1 MNLEPYQHLLST
13 DISDA
18 MPAGFAMDMG
28 IRSLCTPSP
37 QLMGFA
43 YTVRCENRSNTY
55 FHDAIYSAPT
65 GAIVVA
71 EADANDYAVAGGNVC
86 AVAQENGV
94 AGFIIDGV
102 ARDLG
107 EIRSLAFPVYARGV
121 FPKPGDKIKAGE
133 STISIVCGGVTV
145 NTGDLIVADEEGIAV
160 VPAVDVERVLASAL
174 EKQKKADIE
183 PLADWRDKHQKKI
196 QQVLDS

>member
-1 MNLEPYQHLLST
+1 MNLEPYKHLLST

-18 MPAGFAMDMG
+18 MPAGFAMDIG
-28 IRSLCTPSP
+28 IRSLCTPAP
-37 QLMGFA
+37 RLMGFA

-55 FHDAIYSAPT
+55 FHDAIYSAPK
-65 GAIVVA
+65 GSVVVA

-94 AGFIIDGV
+94 AGFVIDGV

-107 EIRSLAFPVYARGV
+107 EIRHLAFPVYARGV
-121 FPKPGDKIKAGE
+121 FPKPGEKINAGE
-133 STISIVCGGVTV
+133 AQISIVCGGVTV

-160 VPAVDVERVLASAL
+160 IPQADVESVLASAL
-174 EKQKKADIE
+174 AKQQKADAESLTEWREKHHKKIHQV
-183 PLADWRDKHQKKI
+183 LAD
-196 QQVLDS
+196 